1 MGSVLTALH
10 RGAQLAF
17 AIECQH
23 WQVHHGCPL
32 LSTDKNGTILSKC
45 DRRES
50 VWRSRG
56 DCNTACNVIQYD
68 WWWSVSDGLRRHIHG
83 RTRRPLLTG
92 SQILGAIVR
101 PYAGVVGYRF
111 LLVLS
116 DSWLHVLTSWFDPS
130 DTARLYL
137 RPSVISWLYAYNLLE
152 VIQTTE
158 PHFELLQQKSC
169 KTDFLCVVFLVC
181 LYVHTQIY
189 VYMCNL
195 VCYKFE
201 IFKSEVWQVLVYL
214 CLLCSWTVTY
224 TVCSSVIH
232 KFTKIKA
239 KTTEHTVV

>member
-1 MGSVLTALH
+1 M
-10 RGAQLAF
+10 
-17 AIECQH
+17 
-23 WQVHHGCPL
+23 
-32 LSTDKNGTILSKC
+32 
-45 DRRES
+45 
-50 VWRSRG
+50 
-56 DCNTACNVIQYD
+56 
-68 WWWSVSDGLRRHIHG
+68 
-83 RTRRPLLTG
+83 
-92 SQILGAIVR
+92 
-101 PYAGVVGYRF
+101 GYRF

-224 TVCSSVIH
+224 TVCSSVI
-232 KFTKIKA
+232 KKIYKIQSKDYRTYCSVKNKTKWVKDFTKED
-239 KTTEHTVV
+239 EHCLFSLKNGGVSLPQLSFIQHSALLSSFPSKQKLPRYSPESGIELY